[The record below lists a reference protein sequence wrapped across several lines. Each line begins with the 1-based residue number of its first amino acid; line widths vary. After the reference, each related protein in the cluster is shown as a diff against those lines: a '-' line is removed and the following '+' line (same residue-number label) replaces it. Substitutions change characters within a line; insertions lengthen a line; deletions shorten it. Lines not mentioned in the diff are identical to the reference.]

1 MLKIPKIIKIL
12 IYIKRYIL
20 FYLVNLLLNL
30 AYIKNN
36 LIFANFVLQI
46 YIGLMMI
53 LPVTAWNTTK
63 YSTWDI
69 LIGCFVVI
77 FFIIIFAF
85 LFVVIVY
92 GSILLFVYFE
102 NKQQHQTTPNVIKNK
117 ISTEEERLEGT
128 QSTLEVFN
136 DFLFF
141 YYFSI
146 M

>member
-1 MLKIPKIIKIL
+1 
-12 IYIKRYIL
+12 
-20 FYLVNLLLNL
+20 
-30 AYIKNN
+30 
-36 LIFANFVLQI
+36 
-46 YIGLMMI
+46 MMI

-128 QSTLEVFN
+128 QSTLERLKTN
-136 DFLFF
+136 GKKLN
-141 YYFSI
+141 I
-146 M
+146 